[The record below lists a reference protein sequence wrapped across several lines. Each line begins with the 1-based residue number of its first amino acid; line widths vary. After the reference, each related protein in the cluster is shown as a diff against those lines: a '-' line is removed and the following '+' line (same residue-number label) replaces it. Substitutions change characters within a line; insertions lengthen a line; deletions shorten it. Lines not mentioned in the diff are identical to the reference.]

1 MVTQTYL
8 DSMKQGLA
16 CKLSCLAVKYTDAL
30 HIGNS
35 CADKIKCDMV
45 IANNLLKILALVR
58 GDDLDTC
65 VTGDEICT
73 IMEKIKLIIKL
84 NDCACG
90 C

>member
-1 MVTQTYL
+1 
-8 DSMKQGLA
+8 
-16 CKLSCLAVKYTDAL
+16 
-30 HIGNS
+30 
-35 CADKIKCDMV
+35 MV

-73 IMEKIKLIIKL
+73 IIEKIKLIIKL